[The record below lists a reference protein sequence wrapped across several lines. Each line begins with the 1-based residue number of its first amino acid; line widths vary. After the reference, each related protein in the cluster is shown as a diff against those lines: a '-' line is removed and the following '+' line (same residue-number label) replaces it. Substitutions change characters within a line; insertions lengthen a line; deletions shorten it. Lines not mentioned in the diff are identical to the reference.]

1 MSNSRKFIWIAFA
14 TFMLIQLGSSY
25 LTYKNQNN
33 MSFLMEMKSYLPYM
47 LYFLIVGMLLF
58 LLSFMV
64 YQLDGIKA
72 KKQIAQLEIEKNE
85 LKAKLFDM
93 QEEASKSVERIA
105 PVAIEKTE
113 DSSSES
119 KNSSETNGDSE

>member
-1 MSNSRKFIWIAFA
+1 MSNSRKTIWIAFA

-47 LYFLIVGMLLF
+47 LYFSIVGLVLF

-64 YQLDGIKA
+64 YQLDGLKA
-72 KKQIAQLEIEKNE
+72 KKQIAKLEQDKNE

-93 QEEASKSVERIA
+93 QESQTPEIVPTPLLK
-105 PVAIEKTE
+105 PP
-113 DSSSES
+113 
-119 KNSSETNGDSE
+119 SETLPEEGISDNESVDSD